1 MEVAVFGTGYVFRK
15 YRNKISCNI
24 CCLVD
29 NAPDK
34 QGDVIEGIRVIP
46 PDELSSCEYTYIV
59 VMTFE
64 YAEIEQQLLKMG
76 VPREK
81 ILNYT
86 HICAIRN
93 SYPQVHINNNRKPLE
108 EWLNVNRGKKKFL
121 LVSHDF
127 SYTGVPAA
135 LLNMALVLKRMGYA
149 VIMAGLTG
157 GAIVRELEIN
167 DINYLEELN
176 ICYGTEWFGTM
187 AVGFDYIIAGTL
199 VLNKFVYRCSFLPV
213 RILWWLHESDSDLYE
228 NTDISWLSENIK
240 IYGGGNRVIDTF
252 RMSYPDKNIEKLLY
266 CISKTKSVNHKTD
279 MCDQNITFAVVGTI
293 CYRKAQDIAINAIK
307 SVSQKYSGHFR
318 CLVIGA
324 DSGIEYDY
332 CRTIEEEISH
342 IEEIKRIG
350 EMNQEQLDR
359 ILQQI
364 DVLLCPS
371 RDDPM
376 PIVVTQ
382 AMMHGKVCIIAEN
395 VGQAEYIRQGE
406 NGFRF
411 KNESIEDLTGY
422 MVWAIEHKEMLY
434 QIGNC
439 SREVYD
445 NNFSEEVME
454 RNIRNILDEWDDKGI
469 CE

>member
-15 YRNKISCNI
+15 YRNEISCNI

-29 NAPDK
+29 NSPDK

-46 PDELSSCEYTYIV
+46 PDKLSSYEYTYIV
-59 VMTFE
+59 VMTFGYE
-64 YAEIEQQLLKMG
+64 EIEQQLLKMG

-86 HICAIRN
+86 HICAIQN
-93 SYPQVHINNNRKPLE
+93 SYPQVHINDNRKPLE
-108 EWLNVNRGKKKFL
+108 EWFSVNQKKKKFL

-127 SYTGVPAA
+127 SYTGVPVA
-135 LLNMALVLKRMGYA
+135 LLNMALVLKKMGYA

-157 GAIVRELEIN
+157 GAFVRELEIN

-176 ICYGTEWFGTM
+176 ICYGTKWFGTM
-187 AVGFDYIIAGTL
+187 AGAFDYIIAGTL

-213 RILWWLHESDSDLYE
+213 RILWWLHESNRALYE
-228 NTDISWLSENIK
+228 DIDISWLSDSIK
-240 IYGGGNRVIDTF
+240 IFGGGNRVIATF
-252 RMSYPDKNIEKLLY
+252 GMSYPSRNIEKLLY
-266 CISKTKSVNHKTD
+266 CIPRTKSVSHETD
-279 MCDQNITFAVVGTI
+279 LSNQNITFAVVGTI
-293 CYRKAQDIAINAIK
+293 CYRKAQDIVVDAIK
-307 SVSQKYSGHFR
+307 NVPRKYRGHFQ
-318 CLVIGA
+318 CLLIGA

-332 CRTIEEEISH
+332 CRAIEEEISY

-350 EMNQEQLDR
+350 EISQEQLDQ
-359 ILQQI
+359 IFQQI

-395 VGQAEYIRQGE
+395 VGQAEYIQQGE

-411 KNESIEDLTGY
+411 RNESIADLTGY
-422 MVWAIEHKEMLY
+422 MVWAMEHKEMLY

-439 SREVYD
+439 SRTVYE
-445 NNFSEEVME
+445 NHFSEEAME
-454 RNIRNILDEWDDKGI
+454 QNFRNIMDEWDDKGI